1 MASGPPSPSPPQT
14 PTATSPTANPGQ
26 KAAANGNGS
35 VNGNNVN
42 PNGYPLPH
50 TKKSRHRSLQSN
62 IHPLGGTKFSYS
74 RAPRPEEIS
83 PRSSESSDE
92 EDSGPSCSPPQSPLS
107 EPPEDRKPAMA
118 QQATAASSA
127 SITVEATF
135 AVEELG
141 DLDAAQGNVD
151 VLVLPF
157 EIEDPDSDGSESSP
171 PPSSSR
177 HRHWQ
182 RRQQQQAPPDMDPSV
197 VSDFKNFAPFYD
209 SDEMDSGGNGYNG
222 GGGGDDDD
230 FQRNLLQQRQERRIR
245 RMKSGSISK
254 RTISERGS
262 DSDRE
267 DVLPWHDGGGADL
280 EPTTAGG
287 PEGSESNG
295 GGGTTRRLRRK
306 TDRHSMQ
313 FSGQYF
319 ERIEELK
326 EPNSDDEIILD
337 DAEVFARELPYW
349 TLMDV
354 DSE

>member
-1 MASGPPSPSPPQT
+1 MRPSLKVARLASGPPSPSPPQT
-14 PTATSPTANPGQ
+14 PTTTSPNTKFNQ
-26 KAAANGNGS
+26 KAAVNGDGNDNGNGDGDA
-35 VNGNNVN
+35 NQ
-42 PNGYPLPH
+42 NGYPLLRSNKKPH
-50 TKKSRHRSLQSN
+50 RKSHHSN

-83 PRSSESSDE
+83 PRSSESSE
-92 EDSGPSCSPPQSPLS
+92 EESEPTASPPQSPLS
-107 EPPEDRKPAMA
+107 EPPEVRKPMA
-118 QQATAASSA
+118 QAAAAAASAATSSA
-127 SITVEATF
+127 SIIVEANF
-135 AVEELG
+135 AIEELG
-141 DLDAAQGNVD
+141 NLDPNDSDVDL
-151 VLVLPF
+151 LVLRPS
-157 EIEDPDSDGSESSP
+157 EIEYPDSECSGS
-171 PPSSSR
+171 PSR
-177 HRHWQ
+177 G
-182 RRQQQQAPPDMDPSV
+182 PPDMDPSV
-197 VSDFKNFAPFYD
+197 VSDFKHLDPFYD
-209 SDEMDSGGNGYNG
+209 SDSDSPGGDGSGGDG
-222 GGGGDDDD
+222 GGGGGRNGIDEDE
-230 FQRNLLQQRQERRIR
+230 FERNLQRRRQERRIR

-267 DVLPWHDGGGADL
+267 DVLPYHDGGGGGASA
-280 EPTTAGG
+280 EAGTAT
-287 PEGSESNG
+287 
-295 GGGTTRRLRRK
+295 TTRRLRRK